1 VGNNII
7 MDYQELY
14 NVAMGFVM
22 LLGGWFMRIIWD
34 SLNKLQDADKDLAE
48 KLGKIEVL
56 VAGEY
61 VKKDEFNVVMLRL
74 FEKLDHIE
82 SKIDNKADK

>member
-1 VGNNII
+1 

-34 SLNKLQDADKDLAE
+34 SLNKLQEADKDLAD
-48 KLGKIEVL
+48 KLSKIEVL

-61 VKKDEFNVVMLRL
+61 VKKDEFNNIMLRL

-82 SKIDNKADK
+82 EKIDRKVDK

>member
-1 VGNNII
+1 

-14 NVAMGFVM
+14 NIAMGFVM

-34 SLNKLQDADKDLAE
+34 SLSQLQEADKDLVE
-48 KLGKIEVL
+48 KLSRIEIL

-61 VKKDEFNVVMLRL
+61 IKKDEFNTIMLRL

-82 SKIDNKADK
+82 EKIDKKVDKA

>member
-1 VGNNII
+1 

-14 NVAMGFVM
+14 NTAIGVVLL
-22 LLGGWFMRIIWD
+22 LLGWAMRILWD
-34 SLNKLQDADKDLAE
+34 TLRELKDTDRDLADKV
-48 KLGKIEVL
+48 GRIEVL

-61 VKKDEFNVVMLRL
+61 MKKDDFDRIMLRL

>member
-1 VGNNII
+1 

-14 NVAMGFVM
+14 NTAIGLVLF
-22 LLGGWFMRIIWD
+22 LIGWAMRILWD
-34 SLNKLQDADKDLAE
+34 TLKELKDADRDLAE
-48 KLGKIEVL
+48 KVGRMEVL

-61 VKKDEFNVVMLRL
+61 VKRSDFDAIMLRL

-82 SKIDNKADK
+82 SKIDKKADK

>member
-1 VGNNII
+1 
-7 MDYQELY
+7 METQELF
-14 NVAMGFVM
+14 NVAVGGLF
-22 LLGGWFMRIIWD
+22 LLVGWVLRILWD
-34 SLNKLQDADKDLAE
+34 SLRDLKQADKALVD
-48 KLGKIEVL
+48 KVGRIEVL

-61 VKKDEFNVVMLRL
+61 VKRSDFDKVMFRL

>member
-1 VGNNII
+1 

-14 NVAMGFVM
+14 NVAMGGVM

-34 SLNKLQDADKDLAE
+34 SLLKLQQADTSLADKVSR
-48 KLGKIEVL
+48 IEVL

-61 VKKDEFNVVMLRL
+61 IKKDDFHHTLSRI

-82 SKIDNKADK
+82 SKIDSKADK

>member
-1 VGNNII
+1 

-14 NVAMGFVM
+14 NTAIGFVL

-34 SLNKLQDADKDLAE
+34 SLVKLQQADTSLADKLSR
-48 KLGKIEVL
+48 IEVL

-61 VKKDEFNVVMLRL
+61 IKKDEFNSIMLRL

-82 SKIDNKADK
+82 EKIDQKADK

>member
-1 VGNNII
+1 
-7 MDYQELY
+7 
-14 NVAMGFVM
+14 MGFVM

-34 SLNKLQDADKDLAE
+34 TLNTLQRTDRELADKVSR
-48 KLGKIEVL
+48 IEIL

-61 VKKDEFNVVMLRL
+61 MKKDDFDRIMLRL

-82 SKIDNKADK
+82 SKIDRKADK

>member
-1 VGNNII
+1 

-34 SLNKLQDADKDLAE
+34 SLNKLQDADRDLAD
-48 KLGKIEVL
+48 KLSKIEVL

-61 VKKDEFNVVMLRL
+61 VKKDEFNSIMLRL

-82 SKIDNKADK
+82 EKIDKKADR